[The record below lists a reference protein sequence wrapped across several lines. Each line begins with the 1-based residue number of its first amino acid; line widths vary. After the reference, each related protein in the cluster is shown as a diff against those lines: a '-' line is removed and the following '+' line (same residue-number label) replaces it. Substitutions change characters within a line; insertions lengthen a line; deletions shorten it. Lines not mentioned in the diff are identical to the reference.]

1 MSSPPKRIAPPVGV
15 SCSKINL
22 EVVVLPQPDSP
33 ISPSV
38 SPGQTAKSTPST
50 ALTQPSLRRS
60 SVPVLTGK
68 YFWTLCSSS
77 SGADIFLLWLL
88 VGEPALR
95 RPVGLDLP
103 ILGLPADALRHRV
116 GAARVK
122 CAARRQLGEV
132 RGVSRDRV
140 ERVFAAELGH
150 RAEQRPSVG
159 VPRRAE
165 QIAHRTLFD
174 NLAGIHHR
182 HLVAHPGDDAE
193 IVG

>member
-77 SGADIFLLWLL
+77 NGADMCLL
-88 VGEPALR
+88 VGEPAFR
-95 RPVGLDLP
+95 RPIRADIA
-103 ILGLPADALRHRV
+103 ILGLLTHALRHRV
-116 GAARVK
+116 GTAWVK
-122 CAARRQLGEV
+122 RAARRQLGEV
-132 RGVSRDRV
+132 RRVPRDRV
-140 ERVFAAELGH
+140 ERVFAAKLGH
-150 RAEQRPSVG
+150 RAEQRPG
-159 VPRRAE
+159 
-165 QIAHRTLFD
+165 
-174 NLAGIHHR
+174 
-182 HLVAHPGDDAE
+182 
-193 IVG
+193 

>member
-1 MSSPPKRIAPPVGV
+1 MSSPPKRIVPAVGV
-15 SCSKINL
+15 SCSRISF

-88 VGEPALR
+88 VGEPAFR
-95 RPVGLDLP
+95 RPVGVDMP
-103 ILGLPADALRHRV
+103 ILGLPAHALRHGV
-116 GAARVK
+116 GAAGMERT
-122 CAARRQLGEV
+122 ARRQLGKV
-132 RGVSRDRV
+132 RRVSRDRV
-140 ERVFAAELGH
+140 ERVFAAKLGH
-150 RAEQRPSVG
+150 RPEQRPS
-159 VPRRAE
+159 
-165 QIAHRTLFD
+165 
-174 NLAGIHHR
+174 
-182 HLVAHPGDDAE
+182 
-193 IVG
+193 